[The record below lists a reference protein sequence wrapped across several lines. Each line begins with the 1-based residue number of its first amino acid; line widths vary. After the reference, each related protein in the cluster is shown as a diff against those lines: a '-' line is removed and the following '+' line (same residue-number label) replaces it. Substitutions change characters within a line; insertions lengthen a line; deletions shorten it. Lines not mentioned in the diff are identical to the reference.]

1 MKTDTLN
8 AVLAARAAHRPVAVV
23 SNLDTGEQALVY
35 PDAVEGALALSDE
48 AVAAVRQAIADDRSG
63 RLPADAAGNAPLFAQ
78 VSNPAKRLIVV
89 GAVHIAQP
97 LVVMAQ
103 TAGYAVTIV
112 DPRGAFATKDRF
124 PGVELSEDW
133 PDDALVKLAIDTRT
147 AVVTLTHDP
156 KLDDPALMVA
166 LRSPAFYIGSLGSKR
181 THARRGE
188 RLTEA
193 GLGETEIGRI
203 HAPIGLDIGA
213 KSPAEIAISI
223 LGQITEVLH
232 RPSGPKP
239 TAAAG

>member
-1 MKTDTLN
+1 MKRALLD
-8 AVLAARAAHRPVAVV
+8 AVLKARAASRPVAIV
-23 SNLDTGEQALVY
+23 SNLDSGEQALVY
-35 PDAVEGALALSDE
+35 PDAVEGSLALPE
-48 AVAAVRQAIADDRSG
+48 AAVAAARKAIADDRSG
-63 RLPADAAGNAPLFAQ
+63 RIWADVAGNAPLFVQ

-124 PGVELSEDW
+124 PGVVLSEDW
-133 PDDALVKLAIDTRT
+133 PDDALTALAIDART

-166 LRSPAFYIGSLGSKR
+166 LKSPAFYVGSLGSTR
-181 THARRGE
+181 THAKRVD
-188 RLTEA
+188 RLKEA
-193 GLGETEIGRI
+193 GLSDAEIGRI
-203 HAPIGLDIGA
+203 QAPVGLNIGA

-223 LGQITEVLH
+223 LGQITQVLH
-232 RPSGPKP
+232 APR
-239 TAAAG
+239 